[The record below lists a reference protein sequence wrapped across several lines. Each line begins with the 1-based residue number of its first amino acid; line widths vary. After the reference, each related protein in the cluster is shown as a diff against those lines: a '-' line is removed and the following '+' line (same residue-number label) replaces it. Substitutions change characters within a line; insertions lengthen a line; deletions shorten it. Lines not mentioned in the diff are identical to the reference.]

1 MSVIIRYQVHC
12 LEFPQELSDHVF
24 ETLRNDSL
32 SLKHCS
38 LVCRAWLHATRS
50 HLFRQVI
57 LTPQNIDSF
66 TLLVF
71 DSRSTI
77 YLHVKK
83 LEVRNIVCSNRLL
96 ANFTPAL
103 THLHLRNI
111 TFNAFIDILDIIC
124 SFPYLQSI
132 ALDDLT
138 VESGSVG
145 RLAHLQTKILP
156 SSVNSVRCRAS
167 GCLRTLLLWL
177 LHHNNVP
184 KLSNL
189 DVGPIEEETIF
200 EMGKYVALVGPVMRD
215 LSFYFNS
222 DHDIHNCTLHDY
234 DIACEPP
241 KIDISPI
248 SKRYRALFG
257 IETCVNLAK
266 LTGLQSLR
274 LDNFI
279 HFDDRIQGNALVWG
293 PRIVASNRS
302 SELREVVLGVSLRR
316 AGELDRFNIRWDF
329 FDEAFASIDGPYAN
343 LACLKFEITGTVNM
357 DGIEN
362 LIRSRLPGCETRG
375 LLQFCKL
382 ERS

>member
-1 MSVIIRYQVHC
+1 MSVIIRYQAHC
-12 LEFPQELSDHVF
+12 LEFPQELSDYIF
-24 ETLRNDSL
+24 ETFRNDSL

-38 LVCRAWLHATRS
+38 LVCRAWLHATRP

-57 LTPQNIDSF
+57 LTPKNIDPF
-66 TLLVF
+66 ILLIF

-77 YLHVKK
+77 HPHVRK
-83 LEVRNIVCSNRLL
+83 LELRNTGCSNRLF
-96 ANFTPAL
+96 ANFTPTL

-111 TFNAFIDILDIIC
+111 TFNFFIDILDIIC
-124 SFPYLQSI
+124 SFPYLQSV

-138 VESGSVG
+138 VKNGSVE
-145 RLAHLQTKILP
+145 RLAHLQKKILP
-156 SSVNSVRCRAS
+156 SSVNSIRCR
-167 GCLRTLLLWL
+167 GGYLRTLLLWL

-189 DVGPIEEETIF
+189 DIGPIEEESIL

-215 LSFYFNS
+215 LSFSFNS
-222 DHDIHNCTLHDY
+222 DHDTHTCALHDY
-234 DIACEPP
+234 HMTCEPP
-241 KIDISPI
+241 KTDISPI
-248 SKRYRALFG
+248 AKRYKALFG
-257 IETCVNLAK
+257 IETCVNLAR
-266 LTGLQSLR
+266 LTGLRSLR

-279 HFDDRIQGNALVWG
+279 HFNDRFQGNALVRG
-293 PRIVASNRS
+293 PRIIASTRS
-302 SELREVVLGVSLRR
+302 SELREVFLGVSLRR

-343 LACLKFEITGTVNM
+343 LACLKFEIAGPVNM
-357 DGIEN
+357 DGIES
-362 LIRSRLPGCETRG
+362 LIRSRLPRCETRG

>member
-1 MSVIIRYQVHC
+1 MSVIIRYQAHY
-12 LEFPQELSDHVF
+12 LELPQELSDHVF
-24 ETLRNDSL
+24 ETLRNEFL

-57 LTPQNIDSF
+57 LTPQNIDPF
-66 TLLVF
+66 ILLIL

-77 YLHVKK
+77 QPHVRK
-83 LEVRNIVCSNRLL
+83 LELRNTGCSNRLF
-96 ANFTPAL
+96 AIFTPTL

-111 TFNAFIDILDIIC
+111 PFNAFIDILDIIC
-124 SFPYLQSI
+124 SFPYLQSVV
-132 ALDDLT
+132 LDELT
-138 VESGSVG
+138 VKKDTVE
-145 RLAHLQTKILP
+145 RLAHLQKKILP
-156 SSVNSVRCRAS
+156 SSVNSMRCRG
-167 GCLRTLLLWL
+167 GCLRILLSWL

-189 DVGPIEEETIF
+189 DIGPIEEETTF
-200 EMGKYVALVGPVMRD
+200 EIGKYVVLVGPAMKN
-215 LSFYFNS
+215 LSFSFHF
-222 DHDIHNCTLHDY
+222 DHNTHTCALHDY
-234 DIACEPP
+234 DISREPP
-241 KIDISPI
+241 KTDISPI
-248 SKRYRALFG
+248 ARRYKALYG
-257 IETCVNLAK
+257 IDACPDLAK

-279 HFDDRIQGNALVWG
+279 HFEDHIQGSALVWG

-316 AGELDRFNIRWDF
+316 AGELDRFNIRWNF
-329 FDEAFASIDGPYAN
+329 FDEAFASRDGPYAN

-357 DGIEN
+357 DGIES